1 MARPGH
7 TAWLLVGAA
16 MLLLASAATAQDCL
30 SARFSNG
37 RTFGRCNSMPTLG
50 ASLHWTYHPENGTA
64 DIAFRAQSGAD
75 GWVGWGINPNSRG
88 MVGSSVFVATQSSGS
103 PSVLMTNLDSTS
115 PSLQPATLK
124 FNVPVAPTVE
134 YSGGAY
140 TIFATIALPGNATQQ
155 NTVWQA
161 GSLSSGQIA
170 PHPTAPANLAS
181 ATRLDFLS
189 GSSTGA
195 SNSRLRR
202 RNIHGIL
209 NAVAWGILIPTGA
222 IIARYLRVFESADP
236 AWFYLHIACQCSGYI
251 LGVAGWGLGLKLGS
265 ESVGVTYHPH
275 RNIGIAIFCLAT
287 LQVFAL
293 LLRPDK
299 KNKYRLYWNIYH
311 HSVGYSVIILGAI
324 NIFKGLDILKPASGY
339 KTAYIAVLA
348 TLGGI
353 ALCLE
358 AITWPIAIRK
368 RKRDANKATN
378 GNAGWQQGA

>member
-1 MARPGH
+1 MAGRRNH
-7 TAWLLVGAA
+7 SAWLLLRAA
-16 MLLLASAATAQDCL
+16 LLLVAATAATAQNNCS
-30 SARFSNG
+30 SAKFPAG
-37 RTFGRCNSMPTLG
+37 RSFQRCTSLPVLG

-161 GSLSSGQIA
+161 GSLSGGQIA

-202 RNIHGIL
+202 KNVSSSSISL
-209 NAVAWGILIPTGA
+209 
-222 IIARYLRVFESADP
+222 LRFFP
-236 AWFYLHIACQCSGYI
+236 SGY
-251 LGVAGWGLGLKLGS
+251 
-265 ESVGVTYHPH
+265 
-275 RNIGIAIFCLAT
+275 
-287 LQVFAL
+287 
-293 LLRPDK
+293 
-299 KNKYRLYWNIYH
+299 
-311 HSVGYSVIILGAI
+311 
-324 NIFKGLDILKPASGY
+324 LD
-339 KTAYIAVLA
+339 
-348 TLGGI
+348 
-353 ALCLE
+353 
-358 AITWPIAIRK
+358 
-368 RKRDANKATN
+368 
-378 GNAGWQQGA
+378 

>member
-161 GSLSSGQIA
+161 GSLSGGQIA

-202 RNIHGIL
+202 KNIHGIL

-275 RNIGIAIFCLAT
+275 RNIGIAIFSLAT